1 MLKRLLFIVV
11 ENQYVKLILTTKDES
26 IVFLIEAFYIILIS

>member
-1 MLKRLLFIVV
+1 MVV
-11 ENQYVKLILTTKDES
+11 ENQYVKLILTTKVES